1 MTPRQEL
8 PEMMAT
14 PIAVAPAQRMLA
26 LNTAAAQ
33 QLEAA
38 AEKARQAV
46 EGLGAALAALKDTM
60 AEEKGDD

>member
-1 MTPRQEL
+1 
-8 PEMMAT
+8 
-14 PIAVAPAQRMLA
+14 MLA